1 MTAQYDPTE
10 VSRLLEVVKRAS
22 REGGEPKSHLGI
34 YVKTMASQ
42 LEAASALLERCKPFL
57 YHRNDGEVLC
67 ANLKHSDYCCS
78 CGLADLLNQ
87 IEGKK

>member
-10 VSRLLEVVKRAS
+10 VSRVLSNGPFHNEEDSIIAH
-22 REGGEPKSHLGI
+22 E
-34 YVKTMASQ
+34 Q
-42 LEAASALLERCKPFL
+42 LEAASALLERCKRHL
-57 YHRNDGEVLC
+57 AHDSAC
-67 ANLKHSDYCCS
+67 AAVAILPRAFKCD